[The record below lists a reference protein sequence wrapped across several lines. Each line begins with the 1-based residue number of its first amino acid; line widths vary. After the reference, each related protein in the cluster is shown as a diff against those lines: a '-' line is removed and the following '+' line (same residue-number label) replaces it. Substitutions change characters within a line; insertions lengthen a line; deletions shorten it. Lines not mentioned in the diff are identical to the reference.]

1 MQVYQSVWYH
11 SQLNQSNPSF
21 FFSYSPQFFLPAAF
35 FTGFYIIK
43 LCFFSPFKYSQTK
56 FCLEHLTFVI
66 ISLVML
72 IVTGVKLFA
81 NMWSFTAC
89 RADSDSYWRCSMF
102 MLNHFSTEDQSC
114 DKTYTNR
121 FFLTEKYPKI
131 HQLCLNLSNDSNFSN
146 SAVTIHAS

>member
-1 MQVYQSVWYH
+1 
-11 SQLNQSNPSF
+11 
-21 FFSYSPQFFLPAAF
+21 
-35 FTGFYIIK
+35 
-43 LCFFSPFKYSQTK
+43 
-56 FCLEHLTFVI
+56 
-66 ISLVML
+66 ML

-89 RADSDSYWRCSMF
+89 RADNDSYWRCSML